1 MLLVLAPADASCS
14 LELLAKS
21 IHASKTSSIDHILDL
36 MLGDGSRDSENDL
49 RWEELLAFLRA
60 NPGPTLVYVSLQQQ
74 AENHAKALKGLGFSA
89 AAFHAGMKIEDK
101 KRVQE
106 DFMASRVRIV
116 SRFLRIHLLYC
127 GA

>member
-1 MLLVLAPADASCS
+1 MF
-14 LELLAKS
+14 
-21 IHASKTSSIDHILDL
+21 
-36 MLGDGSRDSENDL
+36 GGGSRDSENDL

-60 NPGPTLVYVSLQQQ
+60 NPGPTLIYVSLQQQ
-74 AENHAKALKGLGFSA
+74 AENHAKDLKGLGFSA

-116 SRFLRIHLLYC
+116 SRFLRIHLFPPP
-127 GA
+127 